1 MRRVIVRLGCR
12 VGVLLA
18 LVLAAFLPLP
28 APPLSEDVVVVA
40 NPTVP
45 VSDLTFTELRRIF
58 LGERQ
63 FWSSNLRISLL
74 LSPPA
79 ARDREVLLKTVYD
92 MSEAQLRQHW
102 IGKVFRAEVASAP
115 QMYYSD
121 EEILQA
127 VAAIPGSIAAVN
139 ATRIPRGLKV
149 LRIDGRLPGESGYR
163 LH

>member
-1 MRRVIVRLGCR
+1 MRRVFIRLGCR
-12 VGVLLA
+12 VAILLA
-18 LVLAAFLPLP
+18 LGLAALLPLP
-28 APPLSEDVVVVA
+28 APPLSDDLFVVA

-45 VSDLTFTELRRIF
+45 VSDLSFTELRRIF

-74 LSPPA
+74 LSAPA

-127 VAAIPGSIAAVN
+127 LAAVPGSIAAVN
-139 ATRIPRGLKV
+139 AARIPRGVKV
-149 LRIDGRLPGESGYR
+149 LRVDGHLPGEPGYR
-163 LH
+163 LR

>member
-12 VGVLLA
+12 AVVLLA
-18 LVLAAFLPLP
+18 LSFVLLLSLAASPQTD
-28 APPLSEDVVVVA
+28 DVVVVA
-40 NPTVP
+40 NPSVP
-45 VSDLTFTELRRIF
+45 VNDLSFTELRRIF

-74 LSPPA
+74 LSAPA

-115 QMYYSD
+115 QMFYSD

-127 VAAIPGSIAAVN
+127 VAAVPGSIAAVN
-139 ATRIPRGLKV
+139 AARIPRGIKV
-149 LRIDGRLPGESGYR
+149 LRIDGRVPGESGYR
-163 LH
+163 LR

>member
-28 APPLSEDVVVVA
+28 APPLSDDVVVVA

>member
-1 MRRVIVRLGCR
+1 MRHVIVRLGYS
-12 VGVLLA
+12 VAVLLA
-18 LVLAAFLPLP
+18 LGLAALP
-28 APPLSEDVVVVA
+28 AAPLSDDVVVVA
-40 NPTVP
+40 NTTVP
-45 VSDLTFTELRRIF
+45 VNDLSFAELRRIF

-74 LSPPA
+74 LSAPA

-127 VAAIPGSIAAVN
+127 VAAIPGAIAAVN
-139 ATRIPRGLKV
+139 ATKIPRGLKV
-149 LRIDGRLPGESGYR
+149 LRIDGHLPGEPGYR
-163 LH
+163 LR